1 IKGMHLTD
9 LNLEECDI
17 SELDLTGCHLTKCN
31 LRKIEGAATL
41 ATTASLA
48 GSDLRG
54 LCFDRLDLCS
64 VDLKGADLTECTL
77 YRTQFTRDLV
87 MGAKFS
93 MCMDV
98 QWLAGRY
105 VDDLAGATME
115 LKYGWNEL
123 SFRVPPCNGTSWTIT
138 SEGTFLCVDVP
149 AGSNKENRVSLGTRC
164 KLRCTRGKT
173 CIRIGNT
180 TVGCTPGEATKVNL
194 SVHCKDDSGQLVI
207 EQELLN
213 PSE

>member
-54 LCFDRLDLCS
+54 LSFTSLDLTS

-77 YRTQFTRDLV
+77 HRTQFTRDLV

-98 QWLAGRY
+98 QWQKEFGDM
-105 VDDLAGATME
+105 VSGGAVE
-115 LKYGWNEL
+115 LK
-123 SFRVPPCNGTSWTIT
+123 
-138 SEGTFLCVDVP
+138 
-149 AGSNKENRVSLGTRC
+149 
-164 KLRCTRGKT
+164 GKR
-173 CIRIGNT
+173 CIRIGDT
-180 TVGCTPGEATKVNL
+180 TVGCRPGEAARVHL
-194 SVHCKDDSGQLVI
+194 SVHCKDDSGKLMI